1 MKTILMTAVAAAT
14 LIATPAFAQVETAPL
29 IPSSTINLKGKVEN
43 KCGVGH
49 HISGH
54 NGVAA
59 GYTTGDVDLT
69 DFTDGNG
76 QFNTAKTFTNRSF
89 GNLWCNYAAPVKLEV
104 SSLSTN
110 TPAGDTGSYANSFD
124 VRITTNA
131 GVYFGRPSTSP
142 ALTLASNGANNGEA
156 THTTN
161 GAFETGSG
169 QYGSIQLLEVL
180 PKARS
185 SGGNFR
191 PVAGTYTGYVRFTV
205 GSN

>member
-14 LIATPAFAQVETAPL
+14 LIAAPAFAQSAA
-29 IPSSTINLKGKVEN
+29 STINLNGTVAK
-43 KCGVGH
+43 KCGVGY
-49 HISGH
+49 HISG
-54 NGVAA
+54 NGDVGGVAA
-59 GYTTGDVDLT
+59 GYTTGNIALG
-69 DFTDGNG
+69 DFSDDNG
-76 QFNTAKTFTNRSF
+76 QFNVAKTLTNRSF

-104 SSLSTN
+104 SSLSTDVDVYD
-110 TPAGDTGSYANSFD
+110 PGSFTNSFD

-131 GVYFGRPSTSP
+131 GVYFGKPPSAP

-156 THTTN
+156 TDTTI

-169 QYGSIQLLEVL
+169 QYGGIQLLEVL